1 LMSTVAQVEELLS
14 GTKIGVLAVRGLK
27 FPLVNPAA
35 FHFGGGSVWMTTSR
49 HAIKI
54 ALARRNPRAAF
65 LATGQENAVVIQG
78 QLEAYDPLTVSG
90 PLRAALDV
98 ARVAPG
104 LLGYGIKN
112 APFLAGYL
120 MDLASVPSR
129 WWPQHR
135 VMLRLRAGPTRIVKA
150 PLHRAVSAELVPM
163 VPEDLGRALAAEA
176 MAYLSWQT
184 SPFPML
190 LPALWA
196 IAGRDAF
203 VWITDD
209 RFEPPNDDEPGAVL
223 VNRNHPYRAGEMLG
237 ACFRGLLRLFP
248 GARKAVAARY
258 ALNRMPNGFGLRLT
272 VQRTEWWRGFQTGGG
287 PVQNRVG

>member
-1 LMSTVAQVEELLS
+1 
-14 GTKIGVLAVRGLK
+14 
-27 FPLVNPAA
+27 
-35 FHFGGGSVWMTTSR
+35 MTTSR
-49 HAIKI
+49 HATKI

-65 LATGQENAVVIQG
+65 LATRQGNAVVIQG

-98 ARVAPG
+98 PKVGPG

-135 VMLRLRAGPTRIVKA
+135 VMLRLRAGPVRIVKA
-150 PLHRAVSAELVPM
+150 PQHKAAVADLVPI

-176 MAYLSWQT
+176 MAFLSWQT
-184 SPFPML
+184 GPFPML

-196 IAGRDAF
+196 ITGRDTF

-209 RFEPPNDDEPGAVL
+209 RFEPPNDDEPGALL
-223 VNRNHPYRAGEMLG
+223 VNRNHPYRAGQMLG
-237 ACFRGLLRLFP
+237 ACFRGLLCPFP
-248 GARKAVAARY
+248 GARTAVAARY
-258 ALNRMPNGFGLRLT
+258 GLNRMPNGFGLRLI
-272 VQRTEWWRGFQTGGG
+272 VQRTEWWRGFQTGGAR
-287 PVQNRVG
+287 VQNRVE